1 MAGNKYSV
9 GFEVVPAT
17 GKTPAK
23 KYHQGCWTAV
33 EFAPSNWFVYTKAN
47 GTTNGMGIYDSLA
60 KAQKAIAVL
69 IELGVTIPDRILTSD
84 EVFELAEFH
93 SQLDDHIN
101 SGGEK
106 PVWTK

>member
-1 MAGNKYSV
+1 
-9 GFEVVPAT
+9 
-17 GKTPAK
+17 
-23 KYHQGCWTAV
+23 
-33 EFAPSNWFVYTKAN
+33 
-47 GTTNGMGIYDSLA
+47 MGIYDSLA